1 MTDHTNRDDTTDETN
16 ENMNDETNENSP
28 TADDTTTDRLGSQ
41 LDTAAAS
48 VDTGDS
54 ATMLASVH
62 AVAGK
67 RRRRRTAVIGVAA
80 AGTLVMSGVVV
91 ANLVNSDGDDLFVST
106 PAIDVETDSS
116 VDPVATEPPITA
128 PAEASTDPVTEN
140 ATPVRVVPGNGQ
152 TVADAGV
159 EAEPGVRLFPWHGG
173 FLAVRTV
180 YGDQPLPAEL
190 PQEVIDEFP
199 PEVVKFFDGELPPT
213 IEEAT
218 AMLEEAGLYDTVAD
232 IVTSNPEVY
241 DAIFSQGST
250 ATTTVRFSEDGVEWS
265 DIETE
270 FPFESIGQA
279 SVSDDRFVLV
289 EEQFD
294 AADVVTEV
302 EMYSSTDLVNW
313 TSQTIT
319 AATRPADLPDYVQFS
334 AYVESLS
341 AGRDGAVVSMSAS
354 TYVEVES
361 LLTAELQTRMRE
373 TTGGASTGYDD
384 DGVTVEF
391 YEPGPG
397 ETEEESYDEPSE
409 TLRFTWEELG
419 VEGPPASVEGTGSS
433 ALWFAPW
440 DSPPVRTTTTGGFE
454 SRFVRDIRAFDGG
467 FVAFGDGVPQISA
480 DGVDWNDVAPPIGV
494 YVESIMSADD
504 AVIAFVR
511 DDEGKASQSRLDP
524 ETATWSPIEIPGL
537 PDGSSVQAIGDGVA
551 RIEVYDESQNPY
563 SNLDVGGSRSSAE
576 VDGYLLELDVLYGSG
591 SGSGRGG
598 GGETISYAVTD
609 TATGEIVVAESAALS
624 EYGDEGE
631 LPFEFLDEG
640 ADGTDSV
647 VVFDPDTGDELAV
660 LDFERADTLFLGAD
674 GEPLADQPTEE
685 EMSYD
690 PGQPESWILAT
701 DGESWIVEQVA
712 DGGDEYTGWWGDAVV
727 QNGVLLVA
735 RESGDFIRYEFG

>member
-1 MTDHTNRDDTTDETN
+1 MTDHTNPDDTTDETN

-28 TADDTTTDRLGSQ
+28 TADDTTTDRVGSQ

-48 VDTGDS
+48 VDTGDL

-67 RRRRRTAVIGVAA
+67 RRRRRAAVIGVAA
-80 AGTLVMSGVVV
+80 AGMLVMSGVVV
-91 ANLVNSDGDDLFVST
+91 ANLVSSDGDELFVST
-106 PAIDVETDSS
+106 PATDVETDSS

-159 EAEPGVRLFPWHGG
+159 EAEPGVRLFPWNGG

-180 YGDQPLPAEL
+180 YGDQPLPEEL
-190 PQEVIDEFP
+190 PQEVIDLFP
-199 PEVVKFFDGELPPT
+199 PEVVEFFDGELPPT

-218 AMLEEAGLYDTVAD
+218 AMLEEAGLYDTVAE
-232 IVTSNPEVY
+232 IVTDNPEAY
-241 DAIFSQGST
+241 DAIFSQGSAP
-250 ATTTVRFSEDGVEWS
+250 ATTTVRFSPDGVEWT

-270 FPFESIGQA
+270 FPVESIGQA

-289 EEQFD
+289 DEQFD
-294 AADVVTEV
+294 AADDVTGV

-313 TSQTIT
+313 TSQTIP
-319 AATRPADLPDYVQFS
+319 AATRPVDLPDYARFS
-334 AYVESLS
+334 TYVESLLAS
-341 AGRDGAVVSMSAS
+341 NDGVLVSTYAS
-354 TYVEVES
+354 TYVDVES
-361 LLTAELQTRMRE
+361 LLAPELQTRLRE
-373 TTGGASTGYDD
+373 STGGYGSSYDD
-384 DGVTVEF
+384 EGVTVDV
-391 YEPGPG
+391 YEPERG
-397 ETEEESYDEPSE
+397 ETEEDSFDEPSE

-419 VEGPPASVEGTGSS
+419 VEALPSSVDESGSTTS
-433 ALWFAPW
+433 WFVPW
-440 DSPPVRTTTTGGFE
+440 DGEPTTLSSPDGQDVGYFGQ
-454 SRFVRDIRAFDGG
+454 IAAFDGG
-467 FVAFGDGVPQISA
+467 FVEFFDGISISTGGVEWTPVTLPV
-480 DGVDWNDVAPPIGV
+480 DGF
-494 YVESIMSADD
+494 VESVLPVGG
-504 AVIAFVR
+504 AVIVFLR
-511 DDEGKASQSRLDP
+511 DEAGEASQFRLDP

-576 VDGYLLELDVLYGSG
+576 VDGYLFELDVLYG

-609 TATGEIVVAESAALS
+609 TATGEIVVTESAALS

-631 LPFEFLDEG
+631 DPFEFLDEG